1 MQRYCKGT
9 IYFRKEQ
16 EMWSFSLLIEDI
28 YPILLV
34 YLENLQYFCKPIE
47 IETYYNKV

>member
-9 IYFRKEQ
+9 IYFCKEQ

-28 YPILLV
+28 YPFLLV

-47 IETYYNKV
+47 IETYFNI

>member
-9 IYFRKEQ
+9 IYFCKEQ

-34 YLENLQYFCKPIE
+34 YLENLQYFCKSIE
-47 IETYYNKV
+47 IETY